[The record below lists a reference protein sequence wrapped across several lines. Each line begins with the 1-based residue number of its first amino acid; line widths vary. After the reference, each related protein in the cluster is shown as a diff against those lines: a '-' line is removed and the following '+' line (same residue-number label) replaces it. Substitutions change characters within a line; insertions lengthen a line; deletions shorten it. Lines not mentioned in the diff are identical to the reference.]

1 MAFDGFVVAA
11 LVKEMNDKLLGGR
24 LYKIAQPEEDE
35 LLITIKNNKDQYRL
49 LLSASAS
56 LPLVYILQDNKPS
69 PLTAPNFCM
78 LLRKHL
84 SNGRIVAITQPG
96 LERIIRFE
104 IEHLDE
110 MGDLCKKFLIVELMG
125 KHSNIIFCDEND
137 MIIDSIKHI
146 PAYVSSVREVLPGR
160 KYFIPNT
167 TGKHNPLTVSMNDF
181 SLYIGEKPLLV
192 SKALYSS
199 FTGISPV
206 SAEEIC
212 HLASIDSQ
220 TSANCLSEP
229 ELTHLWGNFHNVMD
243 DIISGDFS
251 PCIVYK
257 NDEPVEFSAIPL
269 TMYNIESNMPDN
281 IHADRDISSDCNE
294 NSAPL
299 YRMENIPSI
308 SAVLQNFY
316 EKKNNIT
323 RIRQRSADLRQI
335 VNTALER
342 NNKKYDLQL
351 KQLADTEKREK
362 YRIYGE
368 LLNAYGYDVP
378 EGAKSFEALNYY
390 TNEMITIP
398 LQEDLTAH
406 ENSVKYFERYNKL
419 KRTYE
424 ALSKL
429 TLETKEEIDHLE
441 SISNSLDIAVSYDDL
456 VQLKEEMIEYGYIHR
471 KGTKGKSASG
481 RKEKITSK
489 PFHYISSDGFHMY
502 VGKNNYQNEDL
513 TFKVATGNDWWFH
526 AKNIPGSHVIVKAD
540 NKELPDNT
548 FEEAARLAA
557 HYSKASGQEKVD
569 VDYIQKK
576 HIKKPA
582 AAKPGFV
589 IYHTNYSMTIDN
601 NPHKMGT
608 LIEE

>member
-11 LVKEMNDKLLGGR
+11 LVREMNDKLLGGR

-35 LLITIKNNKDQYRL
+35 LFITIKNSKEQYRL

-56 LPLVYILQDNKPS
+56 LPLAYILQDNKPS

-78 LLRKHL
+78 LLRKHI
-84 SNGRIVAITQPG
+84 SNGRIVSVTQPG

-137 MIIDSIKHI
+137 VIIDSIKHI

-160 KYFIPNT
+160 PYFIPNT
-167 TGKHNPLTVSMNDF
+167 TGKHNPLEINGDAFRAIMSD
-181 SLYIGEKPLLV
+181 KPMPV
-192 SKALYSS
+192 SKGLYSS

-212 HLASIDSQ
+212 HLASIDGDSP
-220 TSANCLSEP
+220 SNCMTEP
-229 ELTHLWGNFHNVMD
+229 ELTHLYGTFHNVME
-243 DIISGDFS
+243 DISSDSFS

-257 NDEPVEFSAIPL
+257 DEEPVEFSAIPL
-269 TMYNIESNMPDN
+269 TMYADAVDKSLRIEK
-281 IHADRDISSDCNE
+281 
-294 NSAPL
+294 NS
-299 YRMENIPSI
+299 SI
-308 SAVLQNFY
+308 SDVLISFY

-351 KQLADTEKREK
+351 KQLADTDKREK

-368 LLNAYGYDVP
+368 LINTYGYDIP
-378 EGAKSFEALNYY
+378 DGAKSFEALNYY

-398 LQEDLTAH
+398 LQEDLTAR
-406 ENSVKYFERYNKL
+406 ENSIKYFERYNKL

-429 TLETKEEIDHLE
+429 TVETKEEIDHLE
-441 SISNSLDIAVSYDDL
+441 SISNALDIAVSYDDL

-471 KGTKGKSASG
+471 KGSKNK
-481 RKEKITSK
+481 REKITSR

-502 VGKNNYQNEDL
+502 VGKNNYQNEEL
-513 TFKVATGNDWWFH
+513 TFKLATGNDWWFH
-526 AKNIPGSHVIVKAD
+526 AKNIPGSHVIVKTE

-557 HYSKASGQEKVD
+557 HYSKASKQEKVD

-601 NPHKMGT
+601 DSHKMGT
-608 LIEE
+608 LVEE

>member
-1 MAFDGFVVAA
+1 MAFDGFAVAA
-11 LVKEMNDKLLGGR
+11 LVREMNDKLLGGR

-35 LLITIKNNKDQYRL
+35 LFITIKNNKEQYRL
-49 LLSASAS
+49 MLSASAS

-84 SNGRIVAITQPG
+84 SNGRIAAVTQPG

-104 IEHLDE
+104 IEHLDD

-137 MIIDSIKHI
+137 VIIDSIKHI
-146 PAYVSSVREVLPGR
+146 PSYVSSVREVLPGR
-160 KYFIPNT
+160 NYFIPNT
-167 TGKHNPLTVSMNDF
+167 TGKHDPLDINMEDF
-181 SLYIGEKPLLV
+181 MTIISEKPMPV
-192 SKALYSS
+192 AKALYSS

-212 HLASIDSQ
+212 HLASIDSL
-220 TSANCLSEP
+220 SAANCMSEP
-229 ELTHLWGNFHNVMD
+229 ELIHLYGIFRNIME
-243 DIISGDFS
+243 DILSGSFS

-257 NDEPVEFSAIPL
+257 YDEPVEFSAIPL
-269 TMYNIESNMPDN
+269 TMYSGN
-281 IHADRDISSDCNE
+281 ASSGDTYRTE
-294 NSAPL
+294 NDA
-299 YRMENIPSI
+299 SI
-308 SAVLQNFY
+308 SAVLQSFY

-342 NNKKYDLQL
+342 NNKKYELQL

-368 LLNAYGYDVP
+368 LLNAYGYDIP
-378 EGAKSFEALNYY
+378 DGAKSFEALNYY
-390 TNEMITIP
+390 TNEMVTIP

-471 KGTKGKSASG
+471 KGAKGKAGSN
-481 RKEKITSK
+481 RKEKITSR

-502 VGKNNYQNEDL
+502 VGKNNYQNEEL
-513 TFKVATGNDWWFH
+513 TFKLATGNDWWFH

-601 NPHKMGT
+601 DSHKMGT
-608 LIEE
+608 LVEE

>member
-35 LLITIKNNKDQYRL
+35 LFITVKNNKEQYRL

-78 LLRKHL
+78 LLRKHI
-84 SNGRIVAITQPG
+84 SNGRIVSVTQPG

-137 MIIDSIKHI
+137 VIIDSIKHI

-160 KYFIPNT
+160 PYFIPNT
-167 TGKHNPLTVSMNDF
+167 TGKHNPLEINGDAFRAIMSD
-181 SLYIGEKPLLV
+181 KPIPV
-192 SKALYSS
+192 SKGLYFS

-212 HLASIDSQ
+212 HLASINGDSP
-220 TSANCLSEP
+220 SNCMTEP
-229 ELTHLWGNFHNVMD
+229 ELTHLYGTFHNVME
-243 DIISGDFS
+243 DISSDSFS

-257 NDEPVEFSAIPL
+257 DEEPVEFSAIPL
-269 TMYNIESNMPDN
+269 TMYADAVDKSLRIEK
-281 IHADRDISSDCNE
+281 
-294 NSAPL
+294 NS
-299 YRMENIPSI
+299 SI
-308 SAVLQNFY
+308 SDVLISFY

-351 KQLADTEKREK
+351 KQLADTDKREK

-368 LLNAYGYDVP
+368 LINTYGYDIP
-378 EGAKSFEALNYY
+378 DGAKSFEALNYY

-398 LQEDLTAH
+398 LQEDLTAR
-406 ENSVKYFERYNKL
+406 ENSIKYFERYNKL

-429 TLETKEEIDHLE
+429 TVETKEEIDHLE
-441 SISNSLDIAVSYDDL
+441 SISNALDIAVSYDDL

-471 KGTKGKSASG
+471 KGSKNK
-481 RKEKITSK
+481 REKITSR

-502 VGKNNYQNEDL
+502 VGKNNYQNEEL
-513 TFKVATGNDWWFH
+513 TFKLATGNDWWFH
-526 AKNIPGSHVIVKAD
+526 AKNIPGSHVIVKTE

-557 HYSKASGQEKVD
+557 HYSKASKQEKVD

-601 NPHKMGT
+601 DSHKMGT
-608 LIEE
+608 LVEE